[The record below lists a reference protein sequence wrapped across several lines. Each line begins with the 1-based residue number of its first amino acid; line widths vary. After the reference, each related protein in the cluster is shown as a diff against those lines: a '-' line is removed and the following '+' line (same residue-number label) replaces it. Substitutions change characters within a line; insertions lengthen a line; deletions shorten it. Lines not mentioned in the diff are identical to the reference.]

1 MGSVLSWVTSF
12 HSFMEIK
19 EIKNKQEHRKRHELL
34 EEFHRVFLENKVS
47 QENRIIRILP
57 DIPSKI

>member
-19 EIKNKQEHRKRHELL
+19 EIKNKQEHRKRYELL